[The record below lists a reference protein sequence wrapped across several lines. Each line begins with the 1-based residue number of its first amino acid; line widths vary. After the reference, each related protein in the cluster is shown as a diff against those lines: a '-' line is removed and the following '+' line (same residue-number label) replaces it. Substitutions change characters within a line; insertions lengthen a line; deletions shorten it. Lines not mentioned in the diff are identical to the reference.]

1 MASTYKHLADLIG
14 GDRPVALAV
23 VLEARGS
30 APQGAGASAI
40 FSSRKLVDGT
50 VGGGALEAAVFRE
63 AKAALRTG
71 RPEIVSLAMKGTSL
85 HEEEP
90 VCGGDV
96 QVLIDPRPGKD
107 ARVFSA
113 LAGALG
119 SGRRGVLAT
128 SIVEGRNGLISLTR
142 DWIPA
147 DSRSS
152 LDRRIVAAMADG
164 KPRLSKAVPSRPTR
178 KSGETRLFLESII
191 PPARLVIAGAGHIG
205 RAVTHLGRLL
215 DFEVTVIDDR
225 SEFANRGNLPDAD
238 TIILRDIGPALQ
250 ALRIDGETYI
260 VIVTRGHRNDTEAL
274 RACVHSGAG
283 YIGMIGSRSKIALA
297 RREFIA
303 RRWATAR
310 EFDRVHAPIGL
321 PIRSETVQEIAV
333 SVAAELVLARRQS
346 AAGGG
351 QRR

>member
-1 MASTYKHLADLIG
+1 MANPYKHLAGLIG
-14 GDRPVALAV
+14 EDRPVALAV

-40 FSSRKLVDGT
+40 FSSRKLVEGT

-63 AKAALRTG
+63 ARAALRSG

-96 QVLIDPRPGKD
+96 RVLIDPRPGKD

-113 LAGALG
+113 LASALER
-119 SGRRGVLAT
+119 GRRGVLAT
-128 SIVEGRNGLISLTR
+128 SIVEGKNGLISLTR

-164 KPRLSKAVPSRPTR
+164 KPLLRKAVPSRPIR
-178 KSGETRLFLESII
+178 GSGSTRLFLEPVV
-191 PPARLVIAGAGHIG
+191 PPARLIIAGAGHIG
-205 RAVTHLGRLL
+205 RAVAHLGRLL

-225 SEFANRGNLPDAD
+225 SEFANRRNIPDAD
-238 TIILRDIGPALQ
+238 TIFLRDIGTALRN
-250 ALRIDGETYI
+250 LRIDGETYI
-260 VIVTRGHRNDTEAL
+260 VIVTRGHRNDADAL
-274 RACVHSGAG
+274 RACIPSGAG

-303 RRWATAR
+303 RKWATAR

-321 PIRSETVQEIAV
+321 PIRSETVQEIAI
-333 SVAAELVLARRQS
+333 SVAAELVLARRQN
-346 AAGGG
+346 AAGEGP
-351 QRR
+351 RR